1 VSHASTS
8 ISGLWVLGLCSYLL
22 SLSCV
27 VTLLSYSSDQKF
39 WLLHSWFFNRP
50 IFFFWIFFVDWAIFF
65 HWRSSG
71 TCIQGELNSNL
82 KFKIRLSVENRIVGH
97 SCKGSPCRHSHPI
110 RLYVYPERFVIYA
123 TCKVFT
129 NINSFS
135 EISCTRHIVSA
146 PLMLL
151 LVSLNNT
158 LILTFSCLLGRA

>member
-1 VSHASTS
+1 MCRYPTFIFVRSEIPTPSLLILQS
-8 ISGLWVLGLCSYLL
+8 SYLFFL
-22 SLSCV
+22 NFFCRPSHFF
-27 VTLLSYSSDQKF
+27 SS
-39 WLLHSWFFNRP
+39 
-50 IFFFWIFFVDWAIFF
+50 
-65 HWRSSG
+65 WRSSG

-82 KFKIRLSVENRIVGH
+82 KFKIGSSVENRIVGD

-110 RLYVYPERFVIYA
+110 RLYVYPERFVNYA

-135 EISCTRHIVSA
+135 EISCTRHIASA